1 MTAENHPNQ
10 ARITALP
17 PGKLCDVLRRAGARH
32 VSPEAVQADIE
43 AGAPVNDDGT
53 VNLIEYAAWLV
64 GRMADGD

>member
-1 MTAENHPNQ
+1 MTAANQ
-10 ARITALP
+10 ANQPRITALP

-53 VNLIEYAAWLV
+53 VNLIEYAAWLA